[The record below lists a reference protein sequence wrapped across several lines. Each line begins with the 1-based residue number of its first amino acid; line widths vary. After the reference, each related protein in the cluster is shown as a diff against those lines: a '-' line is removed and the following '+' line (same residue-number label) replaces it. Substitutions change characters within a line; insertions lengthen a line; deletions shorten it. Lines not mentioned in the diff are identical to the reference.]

1 MEAIKTE
8 KEYGNPKEYF
18 GSLGPRTARIRAR
31 LLDTQPTVDTQ
42 RALLTTESYRAH
54 EQDQVVLRRAYMLD
68 NVLRNMSIYIDPDA
82 LLAGNQASSD
92 RSAPIFPEYAM
103 DWVIKELDAFD
114 KRDGD
119 RFTITEENKQILR
132 DIYPYWKGRTLQ
144 DKGYA
149 AFPERAR
156 LFYDLGI
163 IKTEGNITS
172 GDAHIAV
179 DYGRIL
185 REGLAGYRA
194 RVLEQQDKLELA
206 NFEDLK
212 KSYFYRAILITLD
225 AVEAFSLRYAALA
238 QEQAKTAAP
247 ERAAELLELARI
259 CRKVPM
265 QPAGS
270 FHEALQSVWLLHVV
284 LQIESNGHSL
294 SYGRMDQYVYPFY
307 EKSREAG
314 MSE

>member
-1 MEAIKTE
+1 MEALTNQ

-18 GSLGPRTARIRAR
+18 GPLNERTARIRAR

-82 LLAGNQASSD
+82 LLVGNQASSD

-103 DWVIKELDAFD
+103 DWVINELDAFD

-194 RVLEQQDKLELA
+194 RVLEQQERLDQAAATIVDVLREG
-206 NFEDLK
+206 
-212 KSYFYRAILITLD
+212 SY
-225 AVEAFSLRYAALA
+225 
-238 QEQAKTAAP
+238 QAP
-247 ERAAELLELARI
+247 
-259 CRKVPM
+259 
-265 QPAGS
+265 
-270 FHEALQSVWLLHVV
+270 
-284 LQIESNGHSL
+284 
-294 SYGRMDQYVYPFY
+294 
-307 EKSREAG
+307 
-314 MSE
+314 

>member
-1 MEAIKTE
+1 MEALTNQ

-18 GSLGPRTARIRAR
+18 GPLNERTARIRAR

-82 LLAGNQASSD
+82 LLVGNQASSD

-103 DWVIKELDAFD
+103 DWVINELDAFD

-156 LFYDLGI
+156 
-163 IKTEGNITS
+163 
-172 GDAHIAV
+172 
-179 DYGRIL
+179 
-185 REGLAGYRA
+185 
-194 RVLEQQDKLELA
+194 
-206 NFEDLK
+206 
-212 KSYFYRAILITLD
+212 
-225 AVEAFSLRYAALA
+225 
-238 QEQAKTAAP
+238 
-247 ERAAELLELARI
+247 
-259 CRKVPM
+259 
-265 QPAGS
+265 
-270 FHEALQSVWLLHVV
+270 
-284 LQIESNGHSL
+284 
-294 SYGRMDQYVYPFY
+294 
-307 EKSREAG
+307 
-314 MSE
+314 